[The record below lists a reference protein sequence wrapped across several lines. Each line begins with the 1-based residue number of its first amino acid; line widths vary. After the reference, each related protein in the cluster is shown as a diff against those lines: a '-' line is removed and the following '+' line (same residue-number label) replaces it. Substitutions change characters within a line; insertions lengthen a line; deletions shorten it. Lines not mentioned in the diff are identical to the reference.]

1 MESTRY
7 LSLADVVAIHE
18 RVMRK
23 LGDEPKYLRNE
34 GLLESAVTRPKMAAW
49 YEDADLV
56 RQAALLG
63 VGVSQ
68 AQAFLDGNK
77 RTAYLA
83 LVTFLEISGHTY
95 TGNHIA
101 LAEQFELVAE
111 RSSETE
117 AALDDFETWLR
128 GNVRPRAGSA

>member
-1 MESTRY
+1 VESTQY

-18 RVMRK
+18 RVMLR
-23 LGDEPKYLRNE
+23 LGDEPKPLRSE
-34 GLLESAVTRPKMAAW
+34 GLLESAITRPKMAAW
-49 YEDADLV
+49 YEGADLV

-63 VGVSQ
+63 VGISQ

-83 LVTFLEISGHTY
+83 TVTFLQINGLAY
-95 TGNHIA
+95 AGDHIA

-117 AALDDFETWLR
+117 AALDDFESWLR
-128 GNVRPRAGSA
+128 GNVRPRSETA